1 MSYKSLTEL
10 PADIIKANILNPEN
24 SSLPA
29 HYQELFDR
37 VVSMTKILQKQP
49 VTRNA
54 IKFHRALYPDIS
66 IKIAYSDLQLAR
78 QLFTSY
84 QDFDFDFWM
93 TWTINNI
100 HANIAKCQSTNTS
113 ADRKIIAQENA
124 NLVRLLGKKPEI
136 PVDPLRNEKHNF
148 FIMVDINNKR
158 IKVDAD
164 ELHQL
169 PLSSIKELNRAIFSG
184 NEIDEQG
191 AVEIMN
197 S

>member
-1 MSYKSLTEL
+1 MSTKSLMEL
-10 PADIIKANILNPEN
+10 PADIIKAHILNPEN
-24 SSLPA
+24 SPLPVK
-29 HYQELFDR
+29 YQEMFDR
-37 VVSMTKILQKQP
+37 AVSMCKILQKQP

-66 IKIAYSDLQLAR
+66 IKIVYSDLQLAR

-100 HANIAKCQSTNTS
+100 AANIAKCQSTNTS

-169 PLSSIKELNRAIFSG
+169 PLSSIQELNRAIFSG

>member
-1 MSYKSLTEL
+1 
-10 PADIIKANILNPEN
+10 
-24 SSLPA
+24 
-29 HYQELFDR
+29 
-37 VVSMTKILQKQP
+37 
-49 VTRNA
+49 
-54 IKFHRALYPDIS
+54 
-66 IKIAYSDLQLAR
+66 
-78 QLFTSY
+78 
-84 QDFDFDFWM
+84 M

>member
-10 PADIIKANILNPEN
+10 PADIIKAHILNPEN
-24 SSLPA
+24 SPLPA
-29 HYQELFDR
+29 HYQELFNR

>member
-10 PADIIKANILNPEN
+10 PADIIKAHILNPEN
-24 SSLPA
+24 SPLPA
-29 HYQELFDR
+29 HYQELLDR

>member
-10 PADIIKANILNPEN
+10 PADIIKAHILNPEN
-24 SSLPA
+24 SPLPV
-29 HYQELFDR
+29 HYQELFGR

-66 IKIAYSDLQLAR
+66 IKIAYSDLHLAR